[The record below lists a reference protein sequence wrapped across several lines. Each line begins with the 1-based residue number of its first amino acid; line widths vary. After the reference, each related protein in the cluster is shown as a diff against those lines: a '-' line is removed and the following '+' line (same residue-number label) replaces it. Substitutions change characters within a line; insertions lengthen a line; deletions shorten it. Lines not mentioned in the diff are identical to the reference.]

1 MAAAPPGGRPASDPI
16 ATHGGELWHCFR
28 HPSSCCLGFFCPAVL
43 FGINLKSAGVRRD
56 ALSGCL
62 LYVLLSW
69 GIVWAVGA
77 LSNRSFSSYL
87 GATPHPT
94 RTRRPAGRHST
105 QGGDHA
111 GLLDHAGLHPGC
123 SGLTCMPV
131 QGA

>member
-28 HPSSCCLGFFCPAVL
+28 HPSSCCLGFCCPAVL

-56 ALSGCL
+56 AVSGCL

-77 LSNRSFSSYL
+77 LGNRSFSSYL
-87 GATPHPT
+87 GATRPT
-94 RTRRPAGRHST
+94 RRTRPCGDTRRRGEITRASWITRASI
-105 QGGDHA
+105 QDA
-111 GLLDHAGLHPGC
+111 

>member
-43 FGINLKSAGVRRD
+43 FGINLKSVGVRPD

-77 LSNRSFSSYL
+77 LGNRSFSAYL
-87 GATPHPT
+87 GATPH
-94 RTRRPAGRHST
+94 
-105 QGGDHA
+105 
-111 GLLDHAGLHPGC
+111 HPQHPSSRGM
-123 SGLTCMPV
+123 SAPV